1 MMYII
6 IIVTCILILLFLKIV
21 LGFNIK
27 EIKNL
32 AENKELDNLTNTYP
46 ENMEVA
52 KSMLKM
58 LENETVNLE
67 EDKETK
73 TCLYLVQGN
82 KIIIANISDTFSRI
96 QTIAHECLHS
106 VQNKNTLWAQYII
119 SNIYL
124 IYFGIVSILTIFHI
138 IKNSIIYLVIL
149 SVIGVIQYI
158 LKSYLETDAMT
169 KAKYLAKDYLEE
181 NNIGT
186 KEERNKLIKAYD
198 ELNKLG
204 VPATNYSL
212 IRSAVVKII
221 IYCSI
226 AQIISFFY
234 IK

>member
-27 EIKNL
+27 EIKKL

-96 QTIAHECLHS
+96 QTMAHECLHS
-106 VQNKNTLWAQYII
+106 VQNKKTLWTQYII

-124 IYFGIVSILTIFHI
+124 IYFGIISILTIFHI
-138 IKNSIIYLVIL
+138 IKNPIIYLVIL
-149 SVIGVIQYI
+149 SILGVIQYI
-158 LKSYLETDAMT
+158 LKSYLEIDAMT
-169 KAKYLAKDYLEE
+169 KAKYIAKEYLEINE
-181 NNIGT
+181 IGI
-186 KEERNKLIKAYD
+186 KEERIKLIKEYD
-198 ELNKLG
+198 KLNEIG
-204 VPATNYSL
+204 IPATNYCL
-212 IRSAVVKII
+212 IRGVIIKII
-221 IYCSI
+221 IFSL
-226 AQIISFFY
+226 ISF
-234 IK
+234 IAGILL